1 MSALEHPL
9 VARYLRELDVAL
21 DRLPP
26 DAAAELAEQI
36 RAHLEEALPP
46 DAGDQAVAT
55 VLAAL
60 GPASLV
66 AEAAGPD
73 AGTGRA
79 AMEPPRT
86 SPREPLGRRIARSA
100 RRVPI
105 TGWLVIAALCIAIGL
120 PSGTV
125 IYWHVQ
131 PSLQFDSESTWWY
144 RADWTHAVDTQAAG
158 ATQETVPIRPGQMQG
173 FAITVSNPSDMTQV
187 IVGSADNISPGAP
200 VPPKIAVS
208 TTGKPEQFGEA
219 RWVKYRTG
227 GPIPPHSYRWV
238 RVLWRSYYCYLNGV
252 GSSQGISD
260 LQLRVRV
267 GGITRT
273 EDIQLQEEF
282 AVGVFASGPHPASC
296 GSQAMPHP

>member
-1 MSALEHPL
+1 MSALKHPL

-26 DAAAELAEQI
+26 DTAAELAEQI

-46 DAGDQAVAT
+46 DTDDQTVAT

-60 GPASLV
+60 GPASMV

-73 AGTGRA
+73 ASTGRSA
-79 AMEPPRT
+79 I
-86 SPREPLGRRIARSA
+86 PREPLRRRIAKSA
-100 RRVPI
+100 RKVPI

-125 IYWHVQ
+125 IYWRAQ
-131 PSLQFDSESTWWY
+131 STLQFDGVSTWWG
-144 RADWTHAVDTQAAG
+144 RAPHEVDSQAAG
-158 ATQETVPIRPGQMQG
+158 AMQETVQIVPGQIQG
-173 FAITVSNPSDMTQV
+173 FAITVYNPSDMTQV
-187 IVGSADNISPGAP
+187 IIGSADNISPGAP
-200 VPPKIAVS
+200 VPPQIAVS
-208 TTGKPEQFGEA
+208 TTGTLRQSGEPH
-219 RWVKYRTG
+219 WVRYRVG

-252 GSSQGISD
+252 GSSQGTSD
-260 LQLRVRV
+260 LLLHVRV
-267 GGITRT
+267 GLITRT
-273 EDIQLQEEF
+273 EDVQLPEEF

-296 GSQAMPHP
+296 GSQAVPHP

>member
-9 VARYLRELDVAL
+9 VARYLRELDLAL

-46 DAGDQAVAT
+46 DADDQAVAA

-73 AGTGRA
+73 AGPGRGA
-79 AMEPPRT
+79 I
-86 SPREPLGRRIARSA
+86 PREPLRSRIARSA
-100 RRVPI
+100 RKVPI
-105 TGWLVIAALCIAIGL
+105 TGWLVIAALSIAIGL

-125 IYWHVQ
+125 IYWRTQ
-131 PSLQFDSESTWWY
+131 SSLQFLTNSAWWSQ
-144 RADWTHAVDTQAAG
+144 ADWAHEVDTQAAG
-158 ATQETVPIRPGQMQG
+158 ASQETVPIRPGQIQG
-173 FAITVSNPSDMTQV
+173 FAITVYNPSDMTQV

-200 VPPKIAVS
+200 VPSQIAVS
-208 TTGKPEQFGEA
+208 TTGTLRQSGEPHGV
-219 RWVKYRTG
+219 RYRIG

-252 GSSQGISD
+252 GSSQGTSD
-260 LQLRVRV
+260 LPLRVRV
-267 GGITRT
+267 GLITRT
-273 EDIQLQEEF
+273 EDIQLPAEF

-296 GSQAMPHP
+296 GSQAVPHP